1 MAFKPGQSGNP
12 EGRPKGS
19 MNHYTKKTK
28 EAFGMLLEN
37 NLDHLATWLQAVA
50 ADDPKEAL
58 KIVMALS
65 ERFVP
70 KLSQQQLTD
79 GDGENLLKGLQFS
92 FGPTLEEREEDET
105 NYDDLDI
112 TNI

>member
-1 MAFKPGQSGNP
+1 MAYKPGESGNP
-12 EGRPKGS
+12 AGRPKGS
-19 MNHYTKKTK
+19 MNHYTKKAK
-28 EAFGMLLEN
+28 EAFAMLLDD
-37 NLDHLATWLQAVA
+37 NLDNLSIWLSQVA

-79 GDGENLLKGLQFS
+79 GDGESLLKGLTFK
-92 FGPTLEEREEDET
+92 FGPTLEERDQT

>member
-1 MAFKPGQSGNP
+1 MAFKPGESGNP
-12 EGRPKGS
+12 NGRPKGS
-19 MNHYTKKTK
+19 VNHYTKQTK
-28 EAFGMLLEN
+28 EAFGMLLEG
-37 NLDHLATWLQAVA
+37 NLDNLSAWLEQVA

-79 GDGENLLKGLQFS
+79 GDGESLLKGLQFN
-92 FGPTLEEREEDET
+92 FGPTLEERDET
-105 NYDDLDI
+105 NGDVPDI